1 MIYRSDVDGLRAIA
15 ILFVLFFHSGLKL
28 FPSGF
33 IGVDLF
39 FVISGFLITSIIH
52 QSIQKQNFSFLEFYS
67 RRLWRLQPVFICLLV
82 VVSICA
88 LVFYLPDDLV
98 QYAKSARKTS
108 FFTSNSYFSQV
119 TTDYFAV
126 ASNQLP
132 LLHTWSLSIEWQCY
146 LVLPIA
152 IYLLNQFVPR
162 QHISKFIYLLTLLF
176 FALAL
181 YFSVNYAAKTYYQLL
196 SRIFEFLV
204 GSCVALSPRRFS
216 LPNII
221 LEIIG
226 ALALLTL
233 VYIATRSDISLGFP
247 NYYALILCVATGLLI
262 AIGEQQPKPLVSRLL
277 STQPIVFIGLIS
289 YSLYIWHW
297 PIFAFIHYE
306 VLEETTLLTFFA
318 FLSSFVL
325 AYLSWRFIEKPA
337 RKLKHLRFSYSLIY
351 LVILPVAVMHLS
363 AYLIKKNAGLP
374 NRFNEEVVRIYEQLN
389 RYNSSQRPLCIGK
402 KNIDINTQCTL
413 GAKNS
418 SSKKGFMIGD
428 SYSNHYWGFMDT
440 LAKEANLSVL
450 AQATSSCLTLPGIFL
465 YDWWSF
471 KNDVYQE
478 CYEQTTRYFD
488 MIKTNH
494 YDFVIIGQTWKN
506 YLGHNIINQ
515 LHDQCSAALT
525 QKRIKIA
532 LDKAL
537 EIITASGAK
546 PVLIK
551 ATASTP
557 ENLHDCFFQHVKQR
571 TNYRPEQ
578 CDFNLQTSAEFW
590 LNNLF
595 KEMQKKYPQLIV
607 IDPKK
612 VQCLNNRCKADING
626 VPVFRDIG
634 HITDYASYQFAKL
647 YLQQYKNPLID
658 GSNRALGRER
668 KISSK

>member
-1 MIYRSDVDGLRAIA
+1 MTYRSDVDGLRAIA

-39 FVISGFLITSIIH
+39 FVISGFLITNIIH
-52 QSIQKQNFSFLEFYS
+52 RSIQNQSFSFLEFYS
-67 RRLWRLQPVFICLLV
+67 RRLWRLQPVFICLLLV
-82 VVSICA
+82 VTLYA
-88 LVFYLPDDLV
+88 LFFYLPDDLV
-98 QYAKSARKTS
+98 QYVKSARKTS
-108 FFTSNSYFSQV
+108 IFTSNSYFAHV
-119 TTDYFAV
+119 TTGYFAA

-146 LVLPIA
+146 LMLPIA

-162 QHISKFIYLLTLLF
+162 QHISKIIYLLTFLF
-176 FALAL
+176 FVLAL
-181 YFSVNYAAKTYYQLL
+181 YFSAHNATKTYYQFL

-204 GSCVALSPRRFS
+204 GSCVALTPRRFS
-216 LPNII
+216 LPNIV
-221 LEIIG
+221 LNIIG

-233 VYIATRSDISLGFP
+233 IFVATRSNISLGFP

-262 AIGEQQPKPLVSRLL
+262 AIGEHQPKPIISHLL
-277 STQPIVFIGLIS
+277 SVKPLVFIGLIS

-306 VLEETTLLTFFA
+306 GIQETTFVTLIA
-318 FLSSFVL
+318 FIFSFVF
-325 AYLSWRFIEKPA
+325 AYLSWRFIEKPS
-337 RKLKHLRFSYSLIY
+337 RKMNRLQFSYSVIFL
-351 LVILPVAVMHLS
+351 LILPVAVMHLS
-363 AYLIKKNAGLP
+363 AYIIKKNAGLP
-374 NRFNEEVVRIYEQLN
+374 FRFNEEVVRIYKQLN
-389 RYNSSQRPLCIGK
+389 RYNSSERPLCIGK
-402 KNIDINTQCTL
+402 NNIDINTHCLL

-418 SSKKGFMIGD
+418 PSKKGFMIGD

-440 LAKEANLSVL
+440 LAKDANLSIL

-471 KNDVYQE
+471 KNEIYQE
-478 CYEQTTRYFD
+478 CYEQTSRYFD

-506 YLGHNIINQ
+506 YLGHSIINQ
-515 LHDQCSAALT
+515 LHDQGSPELT
-525 QKRIKIA
+525 KKRITVA

-537 EIITASGAK
+537 GIITDSGAK

-551 ATASTP
+551 ATASTT

-571 TNYRPEQ
+571 TNYSPGD
-578 CDFNLQTSAEFW
+578 CDFNLQTSTEFW

-595 KEMQKKYPQLIV
+595 EEMQKKYPQLIV

-647 YLQQYKNPLID
+647 YLKQYKNPLINLKA
-658 GSNRALGRER
+658 S
-668 KISSK
+668 